1 MNKSWAPILIL
12 VLATGCNLQVEVNPG
27 GETGGGDVT
36 GEALPEAAPD
46 AKDAGPEAKDNGQTP
61 PAAAGEPTAD
71 PGKEMA
77 EDAEPAE
84 GANVSDAPTEYN
96 ELSEKEAWVILE
108 KGTERAFT
116 GEYTDLDDPGT
127 YICRRCNAPLYKS
140 DDKFHSNCGW
150 PAFDDEIEGAVLR
163 LPDADGFRTEIV
175 CQNCGGHLGHVF
187 IGEGF
192 TAKDTRHCVNSVS
205 MKFVPADQTLPPV
218 VRKPSEKAADGD
230 ES

>member
-12 VLATGCNLQVEVNPG
+12 LMATGCNLQLEVKPDG
-27 GETGGGDVT
+27 ATGGSEVT
-36 GEALPEAAPD
+36 GEALPDAAAESEDAAEAASKVD
-46 AKDAGPEAKDNGQTP
+46 EE
-61 PAAAGEPTAD
+61 PAAESGEEKT
-71 PGKEMA
+71 

-96 ELSEKEAWVILE
+96 QLSEKEAWVILE

-127 YICRRCNAPLYKS
+127 YICRRCNAPLYTS
-140 DDKFHSNCGW
+140 DSKFHSNCGW

-192 TAKDTRHCVNSVS
+192 TAKDTRHCVNSIS

-218 VRKPSEKAADGD
+218 VRKPSEKATEGD